1 MTIGETTS
9 SVAATT
15 LEASFTLRRQG
26 LFQNNKSARARK
38 KLRYKGLT
46 RNQQATPSR
55 APDAMAHARLLRFA
69 ASSRHHSPPSTNQ
82 VVGASAVG
90 ETPYIASNGDNATR
104 KLVTTPARQ
113 P

>member
-15 LEASFTLRRQG
+15 LEASFNLRRQA

-46 RNQQATPSR
+46 RSQHATPIR
-55 APDAMAHARLLRFA
+55 APDAMAHARLSRFV
-69 ASSRHHSPPSTNQ
+69 ASSRHQSPPSTNQ
-82 VVGASAVG
+82 VVGASTVG
-90 ETPYIASNGDNATR
+90 DAPYIASNGDNATR
-104 KLVTTPARQ
+104 KLVTKPARQ